1 MPPSSNVPP
10 NYFMHSVPTLSFPPS
25 SCGGIERPDS
35 EIFRHPPLSDLGPAS
50 VTLRSDPHFVWQDP
64 SSSLEPASATL
75 RPDPVLFLQ
84 DIDAKPMTVRAR
96 FDASWQEWQDLLGQ
110 KQDALARRS
119 AQMSSICKT
128 ATLLPNEGE
137 AWTIAPHT
145 LAPPQPIL
153 SSPSAMTSAQP
164 KTQSRPAYTVYNRE
178 GNKIFRC
185 QCGHK
190 TLRKGDMTRHHQSLV
205 HASKSQGC
213 SCGKRYT
220 RKDSL
225 RRHKMACIYSLV

>member
-10 NYFMHSVPTLSFPPS
+10 NYFMHSVPALSFLPS
-25 SCGGIERPDS
+25 SCGGIERPNS
-35 EIFRHPPLSDLGPAS
+35 EIFRHAPLSDLGS
-50 VTLRSDPHFVWQDP
+50 RSDPDFVLQDP

-84 DIDAKPMTVRAR
+84 DIDAKLMTVRAR

-110 KQDALARRS
+110 KQLEYALARRS
-119 AQMSSICKT
+119 AQMSSICNT

-137 AWTIAPHT
+137 VRTIAPHT
-145 LAPPQPIL
+145 PVAPPQPNL
-153 SSPSAMTSAQP
+153 SSPITMISAQP
-164 KTQSRPAYTVYNRE
+164 KTQSRPTYTVYNRE

-205 HASKSQGC
+205 HASKSQVC